1 MKLVTFRKNDE
12 LLPIGG
18 FLFDEETNV
27 LVSAGVFKDE
37 VRAEAWAQCL
47 GDFLE
52 EHDLTGIL
60 LEGDEEAAHALLTL
74 GCQLY
79 PDDWDTRVLN

>member
-1 MKLVTFRKNDE
+1 MKLITFRKEDE
-12 LLPIGG
+12 LLPVGG

-47 GDFLE
+47 GDYLE

-60 LEGDEEAAHALLTL
+60 LEGDEEAAHALLAL
-74 GCQLY
+74 GCQMY
-79 PDDWDTRVLN
+79 PDDWETRVLH

>member
-1 MKLVTFRKNDE
+1 MKLVTFRKEDE
-12 LLPIGG
+12 LLPVGG
-18 FLFDEETNV
+18 FLFDEETNT
-27 LVSAGVFKDE
+27 LVSAGVFQDE

-60 LEGDEEAAHALLTL
+60 LEGMKKLPMPSFPWVASFTPMT
-74 GCQLY
+74 GQ
-79 PDDWDTRVLN
+79 PVS

>member
-1 MKLVTFRKNDE
+1 MKLITFRKEDE
-12 LLPIGG
+12 LLPVGG
-18 FLFDEETNV
+18 FLFEEETNV

-47 GDFLE
+47 GDYLE

-60 LEGDEEAAHALLTL
+60 LEGDEEAAHALLSL
-74 GCQLY
+74 ACQLY
-79 PDDWDTRVLN
+79 PDDWETRVLH

>member
-1 MKLVTFRKNDE
+1 MKLVTFRKEDE
-12 LLPIGG
+12 LLPVGG

-47 GDFLE
+47 GDLLE
-52 EHDLTGIL
+52 AHDLTGIL
-60 LEGDEEAAHALLTL
+60 LEGDEEAAHALLSL
-74 GCQLY
+74 ACQLY
-79 PDDWDTRVLN
+79 PDYWATRILN